1 MAILKLNTSQ
11 FVSGDLKSVDITF
24 KIISPQ
30 CSWAKQLY
38 DSSILG
44 TNTLTYKKPKVK
56 KTFSFH
62 SNLYIDSKKI
72 RQFLKYHE
80 EILSN
85 WSSNVSVSPKTS
97 STKTTIASYI
107 IWYNKYTLV
116 DKRVFL

>member
-24 KIISPQ
+24 KIISLQ
-30 CSWAKQLY
+30 CSWATQLY
-38 DSSILG
+38 DSSILE

-56 KTFSFH
+56 RTFSFH

-72 RQFLKYHE
+72 RQFLKYYE

-97 STKTTIASYI
+97 PTKTTIASYT

-116 DKRVFL
+116 DKRFLL